1 METAFW
7 HQVYNNFFL
16 LKTRVIQSEDQNG
29 ILITSHSYSFS
40 GGSISNMYALM
51 IARHKLY
58 PEHKKHGMRAIKG
71 QLIMYTS
78 RHVSLYKNIKNV

>member
-1 METAFW
+1 MDGAALQF
-7 HQVYNNFFL
+7 
-16 LKTRVIQSEDQNG
+16 VIF
-29 ILITSHSYSFS
+29 TFA

-58 PEHKKHGMRAIKG
+58 PQHKKHGMRAIKG

-78 RHVSLYKNIKNV
+78 RHVSDTSTLHCMLSEWGWIQIQG